1 MVFKLKP
8 SFLSSLFSGF
18 TGFYWVLPGFT
29 WRQTGG
35 LDGLTVGGGRHLQ
48 LLVVDDVRP
57 QGRFTL
63 ETEWESIVND
73 RYTTEAS
80 SKLPI
85 NVVANLF
92 GLEAVGP
99 DAFQEV
105 AQAGDERVVLD
116 VRQRHVAVAELDG
129 LVAHFADQQPLR
141 LRLALLRRR
150 HNRWT
155 RQN

>member
-1 MVFKLKP
+1 
-8 SFLSSLFSGF
+8 
-18 TGFYWVLPGFT
+18 
-29 WRQTGG
+29 
-35 LDGLTVGGGRHLQ
+35 
-48 LLVVDDVRP
+48 
-57 QGRFTL
+57 
-63 ETEWESIVND
+63 
-73 RYTTEAS
+73 
-80 SKLPI
+80 
-85 NVVANLF
+85 VVANLF

-150 HNRWT
+150 SNRWT